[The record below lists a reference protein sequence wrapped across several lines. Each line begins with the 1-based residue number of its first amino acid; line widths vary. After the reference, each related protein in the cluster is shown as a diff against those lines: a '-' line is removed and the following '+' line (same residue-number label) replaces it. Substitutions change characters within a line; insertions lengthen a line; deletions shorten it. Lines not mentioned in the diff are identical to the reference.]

1 MKLKEWDDY
10 PTQIGSRK
18 HVVTTTGVCRC
29 DACRTYTRNNY
40 YRGRTYKQDK
50 RVRTSHKTVLAE
62 SINNNNDGIIVTS
75 RGVEHVVYANVNL
88 HTDPFSGHS
97 YYTA

>member
-1 MKLKEWDDY
+1 MKIKEWDDY

-18 HVVTTTGVCRC
+18 HVTSTTTSCLCDCCRSNS
-29 DACRTYTRNNY
+29 RNNY

-50 RVRTSHKTVLAE
+50 RVRTSHKTVLAD
-62 SINNNNDGIIVTS
+62 SINNRNDGIIVTS
-75 RGVEHVVYANVNL
+75 QGVEQTVYANIEI
-88 HTDPFSGHS
+88 HTDQFSGNS